1 MTYSCRGLHS
11 IIRIVKGEI
20 MKIDRQIGILSV
32 LLQKETV
39 TAPYLA
45 EKFEVSRRTINWIK
59 HYLHREKCRIFLQD
73 CAVWTVWMEQTGMD
87 NWWKSCRLARLI
99 LWWATSPYWLIYLL
113 GIRIHLHLKSNWYA
127 HLLTG
132 AGNWNSSIILQKE
145 SLFAALSHIIWF
157 FGGQAGMY
165 GDGV

>member
-73 CAVWTVWMEQTGMD
+73 CAVWTV
-87 NWWKSCRLARLI
+87 
-99 LWWATSPYWLIYLL
+99 
-113 GIRIHLHLKSNWYA
+113 
-127 HLLTG
+127 
-132 AGNWNSSIILQKE
+132 
-145 SLFAALSHIIWF
+145 
-157 FGGQAGMY
+157 
-165 GDGV
+165 